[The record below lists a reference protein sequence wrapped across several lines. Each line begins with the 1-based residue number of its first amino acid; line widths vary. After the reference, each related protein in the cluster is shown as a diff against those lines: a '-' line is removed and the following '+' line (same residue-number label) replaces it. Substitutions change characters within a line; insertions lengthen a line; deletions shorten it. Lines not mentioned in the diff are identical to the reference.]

1 MSGFDKWLQRFTS
14 GSQIVLVVIA
24 VFTIYY
30 SVIPLYQKELAS
42 EQLARIQ
49 MEQFAAE
56 ERLNFLNAGYEL
68 KLKEIDSFRSE
79 IESLTYQSKEEG
91 FKLEKVISEIERKDA
106 LLSGTNKLLA
116 SARGEMEKTSLKL
129 INSHKLK
136 FVQVLDWY
144 TVIEPL
150 DDKCDMVLSAWS
162 RPDDDDDPLPKP
174 NPVGCNP
181 YETVKLAIYK
191 VQQPKAKDASGDEL
205 FLPVG
210 YVRKWS
216 GIATKLMKDNEA
228 LLVDNMDYSH
238 RNELIRRADIML
250 RKPRSKEDDEAH
262 AGEYVQA
269 RLAVLKYE
277 GKVRDKNSSAIK
289 AYMKLLREKLN

>member
-1 MSGFDKWLQRFTS
+1 MSEFDKWLQRFTS
-14 GSQIVLVVIA
+14 GSQVILVIIA
-24 VFTIYY
+24 IFTIYY

-68 KLKEIDSFRSE
+68 KLKEIDGFRSE
-79 IESLTYQSKEEG
+79 IESLTYQSKEER

-144 TVIEPL
+144 TLIEPL
-150 DDKCDMVLSAWS
+150 DEKCDKVLSEWS
-162 RPDDDDDPLPKP
+162 RPDDDPLPKP
-174 NPVGCNP
+174 DSVGCNP
-181 YETVKLAIYK
+181 YETIKLAIYK

-238 RNELIRRADIML
+238 RDELIRRADVIL
-250 RKPRSKEDDEAH
+250 KKPRAKEDDEAH
-262 AGEYVQA
+262 AREYVQA
-269 RLAVLKYE
+269 SLAVLNYE
-277 GKVRDKNSSAIK
+277 GEARDKNSSAIK
-289 AYMKLLREKLN
+289 VYMRLLREKLN